1 MEHQIILYMD
11 GYVRKRQEKKKKKGN
26 TDHKKS

>member
-11 GYVRKRQEKKKKKGN
+11 GYVRKRQEREKKKKE